1 MVQVKKAKEK
11 DENSLFLENLH
22 KYLTSAT
29 FLNTFNEQNKNCLKK
44 EENLEFLNSQLEQF
58 EVFGEDFENWF
69 E

>member
-58 EVFGEDFENWF
+58 EVFGEDFEN
-69 E
+69 